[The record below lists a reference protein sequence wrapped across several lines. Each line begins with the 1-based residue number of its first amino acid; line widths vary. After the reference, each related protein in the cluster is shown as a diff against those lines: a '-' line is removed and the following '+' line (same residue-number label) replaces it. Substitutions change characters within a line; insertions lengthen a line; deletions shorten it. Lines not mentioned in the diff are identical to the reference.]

1 MKVWSNNLEDL
12 EQKFLA
18 CEAAQPSIQ
27 QPPNKR
33 TRKRKLEQKPNQEEN
48 LEMAKLAASLQIA
61 HFHKVHSPK
70 KCINCILTL
79 VLCNPHTDLDTRVC
93 HR

>member
-1 MKVWSNNLEDL
+1 MKVWSSNLEDL

-18 CEAAQPSIQ
+18 CEAAQPSVQ

-33 TRKRKLEQKPNQEEN
+33 TRKRKLEQKPTCNQEEN

-61 HFHKVHSPK
+61 HFHKVH
-70 KCINCILTL
+70 CLT
-79 VLCNPHTDLDTRVC
+79 
-93 HR
+93 